1 MRQWVRRARRKE
13 SCFSQRVLNMKALL
27 NWTGRCVNQR
37 RGSGLYGCMSSL
49 MQGGEKLPFLQAA
62 VRIMEVTCLR
72 LIQPFQCSGLETGF
86 ELSPENAYRNVIL
99 DLQASELPPAQ
110 PGAAPGLVRPYPSLP
125 AKGRW
130 HFMELSGLGGICPL
144 RCGR

>member
-1 MRQWVRRARRKE
+1 MGQK
-13 SCFSQRVLNMKALL
+13 SQEKRIVFFPRVLNMKALL
-27 NWTGRCVNQR
+27 NWTGRCVNQS

-62 VRIMEVTCLR
+62 VRIMEVTWLR

-99 DLQASELPPAQ
+99 VLQASELPPAQ
-110 PGAAPGLVRPYPSLP
+110 PGAAPGLVRP
-125 AKGRW
+125 
-130 HFMELSGLGGICPL
+130 
-144 RCGR
+144 